1 MHNLII
7 KMSNLIKYLL
17 LKLIFYKQ
25 ITNRNINLK
34 KVSIYLNKNLHKKCI
49 REVFKLKILIFKL
62 IVELTDLAQI

>member
-34 KVSIYLNKNLHKKCI
+34 KVSVYLNKNLHKKCI